1 LILFACLFE
10 LASSKQ
16 AEKQLQV
23 ISKTRREAET
33 RRDNKYMQQQKKHAT
48 LVSHNNIPE

>member
-1 LILFACLFE
+1 LILFAFLFE

-23 ISKTRREAET
+23 ISKTRRDTET
-33 RRDNKYMQQQKKHAT
+33 RHDNKYTQQQKKHAT
-48 LVSHNNIPE
+48 LVSHNSKPE